1 MYCCHIFKCL
11 GVRIQAQIGL
21 YQKRI
26 LVVKTWQ
33 MKMNN
38 FSNSD
43 EALTLQTALQ
53 GFLAYISDKPEG
65 TKAIHHP
72 EQR

>member
-1 MYCCHIFKCL
+1 ME
-11 GVRIQAQIGL
+11 
-21 YQKRI
+21 
-26 LVVKTWQ
+26 
-33 MKMNN
+33 MNN

-53 GFLAYISDKPEG
+53 GFLAYVGDKPEG

-72 EQR
+72 KQR